1 MIGHTGTRPDGMKT
15 LRLLLV
21 EDDIQLAARLGER
34 LRGAGFA
41 VDVAAT
47 HADGE
52 NWPDIDK
59 LGAIILDLNLP
70 DGSGID
76 LLRHWRAQR
85 LTLPIIILTARGSWQ
100 DKVEGLNAGADDFVV
115 KPVRFEELLARLHAV
130 WRRHQGRSD
139 TWLQKGALRLDPVG
153 KQAELDGAPLT
164 LSRMEFRLL
173 HLFMRQAGQA
183 LAQETIIEH
192 IYDLETERQS
202 NAVETLVSRLRRKIG
217 RDRIETVRGFGYR
230 LIA

>member
-1 MIGHTGTRPDGMKT
+1 
-15 LRLLLV
+15 
-21 EDDIQLAARLGER
+21 
-34 LRGAGFA
+34 
-41 VDVAAT
+41 
-47 HADGE
+47 
-52 NWPDIDK
+52 
-59 LGAIILDLNLP
+59 
-70 DGSGID
+70 
-76 LLRHWRAQR
+76 LRHWRAR
-85 LTLPIIILTARGSWQ
+85 RFVVPIIILTARGSWQ

-130 WRRHQGRSD
+130 WRRQQGGTDS
-139 TWLQKGALRLDPVG
+139 WLERGGLRLDPVG
-153 KQAELDGAPLT
+153 KQAELDGVPLA

-183 LAQETIIEH
+183 LAQDVIIDH
-192 IYDLETERQS
+192 LYDLDAERQS